1 MASPQDGPVETRPA
15 RTTSSA
21 SSASSARRRQRSTR
35 LTVAAGLL
43 VLAAA
48 VVAASVPTGSFSA
61 VALAAALA
69 VLLGAAATRIT
80 HTELAQARRDAARD
94 RAEQAQDYRILTERR
109 ALEGAAFAEAM
120 TLKVEERETA
130 LRQLEG
136 ELGEA
141 QRSVADVRRRLGAEA
156 RRAEQAEARASRS
169 LADLQA
175 LEVEAER
182 QLEAEAARGAE
193 RVAALEAELHAVRTE
208 RDTVRAELQAWQAA
222 AAEPARKH
230 A

>member
-1 MASPQDGPVETRPA
+1 MASPQDDPAATRPA
-15 RTTSSA
+15 RSTP
-21 SSASSARRRQRSTR
+21 SARKRQRSTR

-48 VVAASVPTGSFSA
+48 VVAATVPTGSFSA

-69 VLLGAAATRIT
+69 VLCGAAATRIT
-80 HTELAQARRDAARD
+80 HTELVQARRDAARD
-94 RAEQAQDYRILTERR
+94 RAEQAQDYRLLTERR

-120 TLKVEERETA
+120 TAKVEERESA
-130 LRQLEG
+130 LRQLET

-141 QRSVADVRRRLGAEA
+141 QRAVAESRRRLGAEA
-156 RRAEQAEARASRS
+156 RRAEQAEARAAHS
-169 LADLQA
+169 LSALQS

-208 RDTVRAELQAWQAA
+208 RDTVRAELDAWQAA
-222 AAEPARKH
+222 AAEPARRH